1 VERGSLDV
9 VVEGA
14 DGRERT
20 LGRFG
25 PGGLFGEVSFLLGG
39 GRSASVR
46 AHERRAATVVR
57 FQTVGGRS
65 TGSRDGRPACH
76 SVWCRAMDARR
87 EETYRKRAIVA
98 EAIRTPG
105 GWCWSYLID
114 GRVQR
119 LNRTQPSP
127 DVETALVQALTAAR
141 ARVDQL
147 ERVGWR

>member
-1 VERGSLDV
+1 
-9 VVEGA
+9 
-14 DGRERT
+14 
-20 LGRFG
+20 
-25 PGGLFGEVSFLLGG
+25 
-39 GRSASVR
+39 
-46 AHERRAATVVR
+46 
-57 FQTVGGRS
+57 
-65 TGSRDGRPACH
+65 
-76 SVWCRAMDARR
+76 MDARR